1 MTLIINPEWI
11 GAAAEAVAAAE
22 GGVTVFRKKTEEKV
36 APAQAPT
43 APTVVVNGMTGQ
55 EFLLGMFILAAAILL
70 AAAIVHHG
78 LTA

>member
-1 MTLIINPEWI
+1 MIINPEWI
-11 GAAAEAVAAAE
+11 GAAAEAVAAVE
-22 GGVTVFRKKTEEKV
+22 GGVNVFHKKSAEKE
-36 APAQAPT
+36 APAQAPA